1 MMQKSTPGIT
11 PLKSMYIP
19 VTRKN
24 RCEEEEEE
32 EEEAG
37 EGEYLVILVKITIF
51 SQSKNTIGRYTL
63 YMKDIVGFDCA
74 QNSIT
79 QGRHNGKF
87 L

>member
-1 MMQKSTPGIT
+1 MQKSTPGVT

-24 RCEEEEEE
+24 RCEEEEE
-32 EEEAG
+32 G
-37 EGEYLVILVKITIF
+37 EGEHLVLLVKNTIF

-79 QGRHNGKF
+79 QGRHNGKY

>member
-1 MMQKSTPGIT
+1 MRVSMMQKSTPGVT

-24 RCEEEEEE
+24 RCEEEEE
-32 EEEAG
+32 G
-37 EGEYLVILVKITIF
+37 EGEYLVLLVKITIF

-79 QGRHNGKF
+79 QGRHNGKY

>member
-1 MMQKSTPGIT
+1 
-11 PLKSMYIP
+11 MYIP

-24 RCEEEEEE
+24 RCEEEE
-32 EEEAG
+32 G
-37 EGEYLVILVKITIF
+37 EGEYLVLLVKITIF

-74 QNSIT
+74 QNPII
-79 QGRHNGKF
+79 QGRHNGKY